1 MGTPANSS
9 GLRHSELRPGEWRRG
24 WPVVLGSAAMT
35 ATGPGLYQN
44 LSSLFIPYLETT
56 LGFSRGEVSSAV
68 ALGLL
73 AALAA
78 PLIGRLADRVGVVA
92 IMVASALV
100 LAGAH
105 VLLATMNGS
114 AWQFRVGIA
123 LLALSAPG
131 VSALVFGRLIARRFD
146 AHRGLALGLATT
158 GLSLSTLLAPPLVA
172 HLIVEYG
179 WRAGYVLLAMLALGV
194 GLPLGLV
201 AVYAAGREEPA
212 TAPHEPALAQRPSW
226 RDTRFWRLGGATL
239 MINIGTIGMVTQ
251 LAQIGRDRGFG
262 LAQAG
267 LLLSAFALSQIVG
280 RVSIGALIDRYAAN
294 RMAALFG
301 LISAIGFLALAGGE
315 GRVWVACAL
324 VFVAGLL
331 NGAEFD
337 LLPYFAS
344 RLFPLATYSELYGRL
359 LLLSILGTAG
369 GILSFGWLRDWS
381 GSYAIPLT
389 MASIAMLIAAALLFG
404 LPARAEPF
412 NPSASA

>member
-1 MGTPANSS
+1 M
-9 GLRHSELRPGEWRRG
+9 ELRTNPGEWRRG
-24 WPVVLGSAAMT
+24 WPVVLGSAAMF
-35 ATGPGLYQN
+35 ATGPALYQN

-73 AALAA
+73 TALAA

-100 LAGAH
+100 LGGAH
-105 VLLATMNGS
+105 VMLAMMSGP

-172 HLIVEYG
+172 HLIEAYG
-179 WRAGYVLLAMLALGV
+179 WRAGYLLLAGLALGF

-201 AVYAAGREEPA
+201 AARAAGQERPA
-212 TAPHEPALAQRPSW
+212 TAPIEPTGVRRPSW
-226 RDTRFWRLGGATL
+226 RDTRFWRLGGATML
-239 MINIGTIGMVTQ
+239 INIGTVGMVTQ
-251 LAQIGRDRGFG
+251 LAEIGRDRGLG

-267 LLLSAFALSQIVG
+267 LLLSAYALSQIVG
-280 RVSIGALIDRYAAN
+280 RLTIGALIDRYAAN
-294 RMAALFG
+294 RMAALYG
-301 LISAIGFLALAGGE
+301 LISAVGFIALAGGE
-315 GRVWVACAL
+315 GNVWVACGL

-337 LLPYFAS
+337 LLPFFAS

-359 LLLSILGTAG
+359 LLLSIMGTAG
-369 GILSFGWLRDWS
+369 GILSFAWLRDWS
-381 GSYAIPLT
+381 GSYTISLT

-404 LPARAEPF
+404 LPAKPAAL
-412 NPSASA
+412 NLSASS